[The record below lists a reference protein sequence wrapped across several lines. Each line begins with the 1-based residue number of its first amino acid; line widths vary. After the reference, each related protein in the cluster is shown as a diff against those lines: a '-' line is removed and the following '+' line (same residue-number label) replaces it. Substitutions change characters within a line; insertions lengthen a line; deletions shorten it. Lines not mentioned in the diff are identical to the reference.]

1 MSLPRLTAILLAFI
15 VTACGTIATPITP
28 SRAADN
34 PTVAKL
40 EALGGFPCE
49 NSAFTCVTLT
59 VPLDHSNTADERTLD
74 VTFAVLPA
82 TGERKGMFVTAT
94 GGPGSS
100 GIASADS
107 YTAAFDP
114 AIPEHFDIVF
124 FDQRGAYQS
133 GNLQCPVAA
142 AAYYATDGRAITA
155 EQEAALLVTART
167 FAEDCVAEM
176 GVDVSTLAFYGTA
189 QAVEDLELFRQA
201 IGDEQFWLYGE
212 SYGTQYAQ
220 TYAAAHPDHLAGL
233 VLDGTVDLTQ
243 SGVEYYRDQATAFS
257 DVLIATLEDC
267 TRQTACAE
275 TVANGD
281 LRSIYDRLYTEA
293 EDAPLSLGFPLGS
306 GQQVE
311 RTLTLAD
318 LETAAAGYLYST
330 GSRQLFQRAIAAAG
344 QNNRVPL
351 ARVLYNTQ
359 GADADTLQVAAD
371 PTYSDALFFAV
382 ECNDY
387 NWQVGSTETSAEAY
401 LRAGDAL
408 DETLPYFSSLFYGDL
423 PCVYWPAQAPA
434 ERPAPLAAEDY
445 PVLVLNATL
454 DPATPAAG
462 GWRVFERLAD
472 GYLIE
477 MEGGSHIIFGR
488 GDACVDDIVTNF
500 LVDDEVPSER
510 VTRCE
515 GVVADDFIPAS
526 PTDAS
531 TFETPLDAMN
541 AVYDEIN
548 NLPEYYYWDYATLTV
563 MGCTYG
569 GTLAFAPSAEGHQFR
584 LNECAFSQGWSM
596 TGNGLVESESG
607 TFTLVVIINDDAA
620 NRLAYTLDA
629 EGNPSVTGM
638 YEGTLLE

>member
-1 MSLPRLTAILLAFI
+1 MTTSRFAALLLLFI
-15 VTACGTIATPITP
+15 ATACGTIATPIAP
-28 SRAADN
+28 SQAADN

-49 NSAFTCVTLT
+49 NSTFTCVTLT
-59 VPLDHSNTADERTLD
+59 VPLDHSNVADERTLD

-142 AAYYATDGRAITA
+142 ATYYATDGRAITA

-176 GVDVSTLAFYGTA
+176 DVDVSTLPFYGTA

-220 TYAAAHPDHLAGL
+220 TYAAAHPDRLAGL
-233 VLDGTVDLTQ
+233 ILDGTVDLTQ

-267 TRQTACAE
+267 AHQIACAE

-293 EDAPLSLGFPLGS
+293 EDAPLSLDFPLGS
-306 GQQVE
+306 GQQVA

-330 GSRQLFQRAIAAAG
+330 GSRQLFQRAIAAVG

-359 GADADTLQVAAD
+359 GADADTLQVAVD

-387 NWQVGSTETSAEAY
+387 NWQVGSAEASAEAY

-434 ERPAPLAAEDY
+434 ERPAPLTAEDY
-445 PVLVLNATL
+445 PVLVLNATM

-462 GWRVFERLAD
+462 GRRVFERLAD

-477 MEGGSHIIFGR
+477 MEGGPHIIYGR
-488 GDACVDDIVTNF
+488 GDACVDDPVTAF
-500 LVDDEVPSER
+500 LVDGAVPTER
-510 VTRCE
+510 ITLCE
-515 GVVADDFIPAS
+515 GVVADAFIPPA
-526 PTDAS
+526 PPDAAA
-531 TFETPLDAMN
+531 FADPLDAMN

-563 MGCTYG
+563 VGCDSG
-569 GTLAFAPSAEGHQFR
+569 GTLAFASASGGHQFR
-584 LNECAFSQGWSM
+584 LSSCAFSEGWVM
-596 TGNGLVESESG
+596 TGSG
-607 TFTLVVIINDDAA
+607 IVDDETGSFTLDLMITGYADGHLI
-620 NRLAYTLDA
+620 YTIDA
-629 EGNPSVTGM
+629 EGNISLAGEYKGQPV
-638 YEGTLLE
+638 